1 MSAASDG
8 LTVRSTHD
16 GFDTTLAIGADAAVT
31 LTQASGAD
39 TLDGGA
45 GVDALDYSNK
55 FESVVLTLK
64 GSANTVAPVDGVAE
78 DTIRNIE
85 NVYSGSGDD
94 VLSGDDL
101 ANLLSGGG
109 GNDVF

>member
-1 MSAASDG
+1 M
-8 LTVRSTHD
+8 
-16 GFDTTLAIGADAAVT
+16 
-31 LTQASGAD
+31 
-39 TLDGGA
+39 
-45 GVDALDYSNK
+45 
-55 FESVVLTLK
+55 K